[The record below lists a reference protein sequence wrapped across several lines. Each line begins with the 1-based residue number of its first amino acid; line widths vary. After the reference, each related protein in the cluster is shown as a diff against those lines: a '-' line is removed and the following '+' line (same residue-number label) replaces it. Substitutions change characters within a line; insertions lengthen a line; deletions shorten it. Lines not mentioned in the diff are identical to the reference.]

1 LERVRRLFE
10 VGELLRD
17 TTVRVVVTCGTGG
30 VGKTSVS
37 AALAVSAAES
47 GRHVVLVT
55 VDPAKRLATALG
67 LEGLGGEPQPVPGI
81 TGGTLDALMLDMTQ
95 TFDDAVRSHAPKN
108 RVDEVL
114 RNPFYKALST
124 SFSGTQDYMATEKLG
139 QLYEQA
145 RSTGRWDLIVV
156 DTPPSR
162 SALDFLDA
170 PARLDKLAEGPV
182 LQLLAPSNGPLKL
195 IGAGLSQV
203 TWLISKVIGSKALSD
218 LQVFAT
224 AFETVM
230 GGFRRRAG
238 VVRKLLASPATA
250 FVIVASPRKAALD
263 EARYFVGQLRDR
275 GTTARGVV
283 VNRVSPAV
291 SLSREAEESLKQQP
305 EAYDWW
311 QTSWVTWRAQR
322 SRMVSS
328 LPVSLPITLAR
339 TLEREVTDLE
349 VVRELGL
356 LLVDGAGLAQEDE
369 RPVID
374 V

>member
-1 LERVRRLFE
+1 VRRLFE
-10 VGELLRD
+10 VNDLLSD
-17 TTVRVVVTCGTGG
+17 LDVRVVVTCGTGG

-37 AALAVSAAES
+37 AALAVAAAES
-47 GRHVVLVT
+47 GRQVVLVT

-81 TGGTLDALMLDMTQ
+81 TGGSLDALMLDMTQ

-108 RVDEVL
+108 RVEEVL
-114 RNPFYKALST
+114 HNPFYRALST

-145 RSTGRWDLIVV
+145 KSTGRWDLIVV

-170 PARLDKLAEGPV
+170 PARLDRLAEGPV
-182 LQLLAPSNGPLKL
+182 LQLLAPSSGPLKL

-218 LQVFAT
+218 LQVFAS

-230 GGFRRRAG
+230 AGFRRRAT
-238 VVRKLLASPATA
+238 VVRKLLASPAAA

-263 EARYFVGQLRDR
+263 EARFFVGQLHDR

-283 VNRVSPAV
+283 VNKVSPAV
-291 SLSREAEESLKQQP
+291 PLPPEAEESLRLDPQ
-305 EAYDWW
+305 AYDWW
-311 QTSWVTWRAQR
+311 RAGWTTWRAQR
-322 SRMVSS
+322 TRMVTALPTT
-328 LPVSLPITLAR
+328 LPVTLVR
-339 TLEREVTDLE
+339 TLEREVTDLD
-349 VVRELGL
+349 VVRELGSV
-356 LLVDGAGLAQEDE
+356 LVDGARLSEQDE
-369 RPVID
+369 GPVVD

>member
-1 LERVRRLFE
+1 MRRLFE
-10 VGELLRD
+10 VGELLADRE
-17 TTVRVVVTCGTGG
+17 VRVIVTCGTGG

-37 AALAVSAAES
+37 AALAVTAAES
-47 GRHVVLVT
+47 GRHVVLIT

-67 LEGLGGEPQPVPGI
+67 LERLGGEPQPVPGI
-81 TGGTLDALMLDMTQ
+81 LGGSLDAMMLDMTQ

-108 RVDEVL
+108 RVEEVL

-145 RSTGRWDLIVV
+145 KATGRWDLIVV

-170 PARLDKLAEGPV
+170 PARLDRLAEGPV
-182 LQLLAPSNGPLKL
+182 LALLAPSNGPLKL
-195 IGAGLSQV
+195 LNAGLSQV

-218 LQVFAT
+218 LQVFAS

-230 GGFRRRAG
+230 AGFRRRAA
-238 VVRKLLASPATA
+238 VVRGLLSSPRTA
-250 FVIVASPRKAALD
+250 FVVVASPRKAALD

-291 SLSREAEESLKQQP
+291 PLAPEAEDSMRLEP
-305 EAYDWW
+305 EAHLWW
-311 QTSWVTWRAQR
+311 RASWTRWRAQR
-322 SRMVSS
+322 SRMLKA
-328 LPVSLPITLAR
+328 LPVSLSVTLTP
-339 TLEREVTDLE
+339 TLGREVTDLD
-349 VVRELGL
+349 VVRELGS
-356 LLVDGAGLAQEDE
+356 LLVKGAGLSEEDE
-369 RPVID
+369 GPVTD

>member
-1 LERVRRLFE
+1 MRRLFE
-10 VGELLRD
+10 VGELLADR
-17 TTVRVVVTCGTGG
+17 TVRVVVTCGTGG

-67 LEGLGGEPQPVPGI
+67 LKGLGGEPQPVPGI
-81 TGGTLDALMLDMTQ
+81 TGGSLDALMLDMTQ
-95 TFDDAVRSHAPKN
+95 TFDDAVRSHAPKT

-170 PARLDKLAEGPV
+170 PARLDRLAEGPV
-182 LQLLAPSNGPLKL
+182 LQLLAPRSGPLKL

-203 TWLISKVIGSKALSD
+203 TWLISKVIGSQALSD
-218 LQVFAT
+218 LQVFAS

-263 EARYFVGQLRDR
+263 EARYFVSQLRDR

-311 QTSWVTWRAQR
+311 HTSWVTWRGQR
-322 SRMVSS
+322 ARMVSS
-328 LPVSLPITLAR
+328 LPVSLPVTLAR
-339 TLEREVTDLE
+339 TLEREVTDLD

-369 RPVID
+369 GPVVD

>member
-10 VGELLRD
+10 VGELLADR
-17 TTVRVVVTCGTGG
+17 TVRVVVTCGTGG

-81 TGGTLDALMLDMTQ
+81 TGGSLDALMLDMTQ

-170 PARLDKLAEGPV
+170 PARLDRLADGPV
-182 LQLLAPSNGPLKL
+182 LQLLAPRSGPLKL

-203 TWLISKVIGSKALSD
+203 TWLISKVIGSQALSD
-218 LQVFAT
+218 LQVFAS

-263 EARYFVGQLRDR
+263 EARYFVSQLRDR

-305 EAYDWW
+305 EAYEWW

-328 LPVSLPITLAR
+328 LPVSLPVTLAR
-339 TLEREVTDLE
+339 TLEREVTDLD

-369 RPVID
+369 GPVVD

>member
-1 LERVRRLFE
+1 MR
-10 VGELLRD
+10 
-17 TTVRVVVTCGTGG
+17 TTFDVTALIADPDVHVVVTCGTGG

-37 AALAVSAAES
+37 AAIAVAAAES
-47 GRHVVLVT
+47 GRRVVLIT

-67 LEGLGGEPQPVPGI
+67 LAGLGGDPQPVPGI

-95 TFDDAVRSHAPKN
+95 TFDDAVRSHAPRN

-139 QLYEQA
+139 QLYEQSRA
-145 RSTGRWDLIVV
+145 GDRWDLIVV

-170 PARLDKLAEGPV
+170 PARLDRLAEGPV
-182 LQLLAPSNGPLKL
+182 LQILAPSSGPLKL
-195 IGAGLSQV
+195 ISAGLSQV
-203 TWLISKVIGSKALSD
+203 TRLISTIIGSKARSD
-218 LQVFAT
+218 LQVFAS

-230 GGFRRRAG
+230 TGFRRRAAK
-238 VVRKLLASPATA
+238 VRKLLASPATA

-263 EARYFVGQLRDR
+263 EARFFSDQLHGR

-291 SLSREAEESLKQQP
+291 SLTPTAESELSEQP
-305 EAYDWW
+305 EAYEWW
-311 QTSWVTWRAQR
+311 QRSWVTWRAQHT
-322 SRMVSS
+322 RMLTALPTS
-328 LPVSLPITLAR
+328 LPVTLTP
-339 TLEREVTDLE
+339 TLEREVTDLDA
-349 VVRELGL
+349 VRELGL
-356 LLVDGAGLAQEDE
+356 LLGGGAGLAEE
-369 RPVID
+369 HESPVLD

>member
-1 LERVRRLFE
+1 MRRLFE
-10 VGELLRD
+10 VGELLGDRD
-17 TTVRVVVTCGTGG
+17 VRVVVTCGTGG

-37 AALAVSAAES
+37 AALAVAAAES
-47 GRHVVLVT
+47 GRQVVLVT

-81 TGGTLDALMLDMTQ
+81 TGGSLDALMLDMTQ

-108 RVDEVL
+108 RVEEVL

-145 RSTGRWDLIVV
+145 QETGRWDLIVV

-170 PARLDKLAEGPV
+170 PARLDRLAEGPV
-182 LQLLAPSNGPLKL
+182 LQLLAPSSGPLRL
-195 IGAGLSQV
+195 LSVGLSQV
-203 TWLISKVIGSKALSD
+203 TWVISKVIGSKALSD
-218 LQVFAT
+218 LQVFAS

-230 GGFRRRAG
+230 GGFRRRAA
-238 VVRKLLASPATA
+238 VVRTLLSSPATA

-263 EARYFVGQLRDR
+263 EARFFVGQLRDR

-291 SLSREAEESLKQQP
+291 PLSPEAEKSLMLEP
-305 EAYDWW
+305 EAYAWW
-311 QTSWVTWRAQR
+311 RASWVTWRAQR
-322 SRMVSS
+322 ARMVKALPAS
-328 LPVSLPITLAR
+328 LPVTLSQ
-339 TLEREVTDLE
+339 TLEHEVTDLD
-349 VVRELGL
+349 VVRELGS
-356 LLVDGAGLAQEDE
+356 LLVDGARLAQEDE
-369 RPVID
+369 GPVVD

>member
-1 LERVRRLFE
+1 MRRLFE
-10 VGELLRD
+10 VGELLSDR
-17 TTVRVVVTCGTGG
+17 TVRVVVTCGTGG

-67 LEGLGGEPQPVPGI
+67 LKGLGGEPQPVPGI
-81 TGGTLDALMLDMTQ
+81 TGGSLDALMLDMTQ

-170 PARLDKLAEGPV
+170 PARLDRLAEGPV
-182 LQLLAPSNGPLKL
+182 LQLLAPRSGPLKL

-203 TWLISKVIGSKALSD
+203 TWLISKVIGSQALID
-218 LQVFAT
+218 LQVFAS

-263 EARYFVGQLRDR
+263 EARYFVSQLRDR

-291 SLSREAEESLKQQP
+291 SLSPEAEESLKQQP
-305 EAYDWW
+305 EAYEWW

-322 SRMVSS
+322 ARMVSS
-328 LPVSLPITLAR
+328 LPVSLPVTLAR
-339 TLEREVTDLE
+339 TLEREVTDLD
-349 VVRELGL
+349 VARELGL

-369 RPVID
+369 GPVVD

>member
-1 LERVRRLFE
+1 VRRLFE
-10 VGELLRD
+10 VGELLGDRD
-17 TTVRVVVTCGTGG
+17 VHVVVTCGTGG

-37 AALAVSAAES
+37 AALAVAAAEA
-47 GRHVVLVT
+47 GRQVVLVT
-55 VDPAKRLATALG
+55 VDPARRLATALG
-67 LEGLGGEPQPVPGI
+67 LEGLGGDPQPVPGI
-81 TGGTLDALMLDMTQ
+81 TGGSLDALMLDMTQ
-95 TFDDAVRSHAPKN
+95 TFDDAVRSHAAKN

-145 RSTGRWDLIVV
+145 RATGRWDLIVV

-170 PARLDKLAEGPV
+170 PARLDRLAEGPV
-182 LQLLAPSNGPLKL
+182 LQLLAPSSGPLKL

-203 TWLISKVIGSKALSD
+203 TWLISKIIGSKALTD
-218 LQVFAT
+218 LQVFAS

-230 GGFRRRAG
+230 AGFRRRAT
-238 VVRKLLASPATA
+238 VVRTLLSSPAAA

-283 VNRVSPAV
+283 VNRVTPAV
-291 SLSREAEESLKQQP
+291 RLSPEDEETLRLEP
-305 EAYDWW
+305 EAYAWW
-311 QTSWVTWRAQR
+311 RIGWVRWRAQR
-322 SRMVSS
+322 ARMVKALPAS
-328 LPVSLPITLAR
+328 LPVTLAQ
-339 TLEREVTDLE
+339 TLSREVTDLD
-349 VVRELGL
+349 VVRELGS
-356 LLVDGAGLAQEDE
+356 LLVNGAGLSEQDE
-369 RPVID
+369 GPVVD

>member
-1 LERVRRLFE
+1 MRKLFD
-10 VGELLRD
+10 VTGLIAD
-17 TTVRVVVTCGTGG
+17 SDVRVVVTCGTGG

-37 AALAVSAAES
+37 AAIAVAAAES
-47 GRHVVLVT
+47 GRRVVLIT

-67 LEGLGGEPQPVPGI
+67 LAGLGGDPQPVPGI
-81 TGGTLDALMLDMTQ
+81 TGGSLDALMLDMTQ
-95 TFDDAVRSHAPKN
+95 TFDDAVRSHAPRN

-139 QLYEQA
+139 QLYEQSLA
-145 RSTGRWDLIVV
+145 GDRWDLIVV

-170 PARLDKLAEGPV
+170 PARLDRLAEGPV
-182 LQLLAPSNGPLKL
+182 LQLLAPSSGPLRL
-195 IGAGLSQV
+195 LSAGLSQV
-203 TWLISKVIGSKALSD
+203 TRLISTIIGSKALSD
-218 LQVFAT
+218 LQVFAS

-230 GGFRRRAG
+230 TGFRRRAA
-238 VVRKLLASPATA
+238 VVRSLLASPAAA

-263 EARYFVGQLRDR
+263 EARYFSDQLRGR
-275 GTTARGVV
+275 QTTARGVV

-291 SLSREAEESLKQQP
+291 SLTSAGEAELHEHPQ
-305 EAYDWW
+305 AYDWW
-311 QTSWVTWRAQR
+311 QSSWVTWRAQHA
-322 SRMVSS
+322 RMLKA
-328 LPVSLPITLAR
+328 LPVSLPVTLAP

-349 VVRELGL
+349 AVRELGL
-356 LLVDGAGLAQEDE
+356 LLSRGAGLSEEHEA
-369 RPVID
+369 PVLD

>member
-81 TGGTLDALMLDMTQ
+81 TGGSLDALMLDMTQ

-182 LQLLAPSNGPLKL
+182 LQLLAPSSGPLKF

-283 VNRVSPAV
+283 VNRVSPPV